1 MTMIADNITLVRA
14 TLAEACERAGRDPNA
29 VTLIAVS
36 KTQPASAVVAA
47 IEAGVRDFGENRV
60 DEAAGKIL
68 EVAALTGDSAITWH
82 MIGHIQ
88 SRKAKA
94 VAPLFPI
101 VHSVDSVNLAVK
113 LALTVPNGRTLR
125 VLLEC
130 NVSGEASKG
139 GFAAVDWQT
148 DPLTLDVLAS
158 QIEQIDSMTAI
169 EVVGLMTMAP
179 IADDMEQT
187 RPVFRSLRL
196 LRNALQYR
204 TGLALPEL
212 SMGMTD
218 DYSVAVAEG
227 ATLVRVGRAIFGER
241 SL

>member
-60 DEAAGKIL
+60 DEAAGKIPD
-68 EVAALTGDSAITWH
+68 VAALTGDSAITWH

-101 VHSVDSVNLAVK
+101 VHSVDSVNLAGK

-148 DPLTLDVLAS
+148 DPSTLNVLAS
-158 QIEQIDSMTAI
+158 QLEQIDSMTAI